1 MDDLKELSLKA
12 HKAIFEGKK
21 SVSINNVE
29 YPIKKFSSGLR
40 YVDLLGYRFIEQNP
54 KKQSQWAKKAQAGH
68 KIIWGF
74 KGRRYIAQ
82 VFDGEFKDLRKKR
95 I

>member
-1 MDDLKELSLKA
+1 MDDLKKLSLKA
-12 HKAIFEGKK
+12 YRAIFEGKK
-21 SVSINNVE
+21 TISINDVE

-54 KKQSQWAKKAQAGH
+54 KKQSQWAKKTQEGH
-68 KIIWGF
+68 KIMWGF
-74 KGRRYIAQ
+74 KGRKYIAQ
-82 VFDGEFKDLRKKR
+82 VFDGDFKDLRKKR

>member
-1 MDDLKELSLKA
+1 MDNLKELSLKA
-12 HKAIFEGKK
+12 YRAIFEGKK
-21 SVSINNVE
+21 TISINDVE

-54 KKQSQWAKKAQAGH
+54 KKQSQWAKKAREGH
-68 KIIWGF
+68 KILWGF
-74 KGRRYIAQ
+74 KGRRYIVQ
-82 VFDGEFKDLRKKR
+82 IFDGEFKDLRKSK